1 MDAMEINKAIAAIL
15 VAGITFMVLGMIG
28 GALINPHHLHD
39 PAWKVEAVAAAA
51 PVAGGKVEVLTP
63 ISPMIATADVAA
75 GEANAKKQCGACH
88 SFNEGGKAGVG
99 PNLYEVL
106 TRPRGAV
113 AGYSY
118 SANVKA
124 KGGVWSY
131 EDLNAWLKKPTAFIP
146 GTKMAY
152 AGLNSEKQ
160 RAEIV
165 AYLRTLSKN
174 PVPLP

>member
-1 MDAMEINKAIAAIL
+1 MEINKAIAAVL
-15 VAGITFMVLGMIG
+15 VAGITFMLTGIIG
-28 GALINPHHLHD
+28 GALIHPHQVHD
-39 PAWKVEAVAAAA
+39 PAWKVEAGIA
-51 PVAGGKVEVLTP
+51 PVAAGTKVEALVP

-88 SFNEGGKAGVG
+88 SFVEGGKNGVG
-99 PNLYEVL
+99 PNLYATM
-106 TRPRGAV
+106 TRPRGASEGFV
-113 AGYSY
+113 Y
-118 SANVKA
+118 SANLKV

-131 EDLNAWLKKPTAFIP
+131 EDLNIWLKKPTAFIP

-152 AGLNSEKQ
+152 AGLNSDKQ

-165 AYLRTLSKN
+165 AYLRTLSKT

>member
-1 MDAMEINKAIAAIL
+1 MDAMEINKAIAALL
-15 VAGITFMVLGMIG
+15 VAGITFMVTGIIG
-28 GALINPHHLHD
+28 GALIHPHHLHD
-39 PAWKVEAVAAAA
+39 PAWKVEAAAA
-51 PVAGGKVEVLTP
+51 PAAPGAKVEALVP

-88 SFNEGGKAGVG
+88 TFAEGGKNGVG
-99 PNLYEVL
+99 PNLYATM
-106 TRPRGAV
+106 TRPRGASDGF
-113 AGYSY
+113 AY

-124 KGGVWSY
+124 KGGVWTY
-131 EDLNAWLKKPTAFIP
+131 EDLNAWLKKPAAFIA

-152 AGLNSEKQ
+152 AGLNSDKQ

-165 AYLRTLSKN
+165 AYLRTLAKT